1 MTSEWTTCVR
11 RRPRTCSRRPLL
23 VDWRPE
29 DPGAS
34 GNPGHSSKVQAAVS
48 ISGGTPTNEYITRD
62 DGPAI
67 FFHGTEDPVVFFDWA
82 AGNAATMY
90 NLGIVTCLEP
100 FERAAHGRASSS
112 TSCSTSAARDV
123 GPIRSETPE
132 FRKRGDGVRPTP

>member
-100 FERAAHGRASSS
+100 FERAAHGLVQAGYGDVINEQTSFFLYFMLDLGRA
-112 TSCSTSAARDV
+112 
-123 GPIRSETPE
+123 
-132 FRKRGDGVRPTP
+132 